1 MAQNL
6 ARCPD
11 LKAGQDVVLSCA
23 AGFINRALML
33 SLLLLIC
40 CLSDT
45 PAGQTMAQNLAG
57 CPDLKAG
64 QDVVLP
70 VESPIKSTGHL
81 QILYGNL
88 CPDGSVA
95 KITGKEGLQFTGQVR
110 TAQVQ

>member
-1 MAQNL
+1 
-6 ARCPD
+6 
-11 LKAGQDVVLSCA
+11 
-23 AGFINRALML
+23 
-33 SLLLLIC
+33 
-40 CLSDT
+40 
-45 PAGQTMAQNLAG
+45 MAQNLAG

-70 VESPIKSTGHL
+70 VEAPIKSTGHL

-110 TAQVQ
+110 TVVYSEQGTSAYL